1 MKSRLEAILD
11 LVEES
16 PDEPMPRM
24 MAGNE
29 LLNAGD
35 YEGAIQHLERYIEL
49 VPNGDLAAAYRMLA
63 RARARRGDL
72 DEARE
77 IYETGVQAALA
88 HGHTDLAQAMQQE
101 MADL

>member
-11 LVEES
+11 LIEES

-49 VPNGDLAAAYRMLA
+49 LPNGDLGAAYRMLGKA
-63 RARARRGDL
+63 RAGRGDL

-77 IYETGVQAALA
+77 AYERGVAAALA
-88 HGHTDLAQAMQQE
+88 HGHRDLAQAMQQE
-101 MADL
+101 MAEL

>member
-1 MKSRLEAILD
+1 
-11 LVEES
+11 
-16 PDEPMPRM
+16 
-24 MAGNE
+24 
-29 LLNAGD
+29 
-35 YEGAIQHLERYIEL
+35 
-49 VPNGDLAAAYRMLA
+49 MLA

-77 IYETGVQAALA
+77 IYETGVQASLA